1 MLKILIADDHRI
13 VREGIINSLNE
24 HYPNSKIKEAENA
37 AAALELA
44 RGENWN
50 LIILDIN
57 MPGRSGLEVLKE
69 IKEFDPPT
77 PVIILSMYPEDQFA
91 VRVLKVGASAYLHK
105 DTSTK
110 ELITAINRALHGEHY
125 ITPSIAELLTDEVQI
140 SSAKQNHKTL
150 SDREYQ
156 VFISIASGKSVSGI
170 AEDLSLS
177 VKTISVYRANILQ
190 KMNLKNNSEI
200 THYAFKNNLVDIV

>member
-13 VREGIINSLNE
+13 VREGIKNSLSG
-24 HYPNSKIKEAENA
+24 HFPNAKIKEAENA
-37 AAALELA
+37 AEALEFA
-44 RGENWN
+44 HGENWD

-57 MPGRSGLEVLKE
+57 MPGRSGLEILKDINE
-69 IKEFDPPT
+69 YDPPT
-77 PVIILSMYPEDQFA
+77 PVIILSMFPEDQFA
-91 VRVLKVGASAYLHK
+91 VRVLKAGASAYLHK

-110 ELITAINRALHGEHY
+110 ELITAINRVLSGEHY
-125 ITPSIAELLTDEVQI
+125 ITPSIAELLTDEVKSK
-140 SSAKQNHKTL
+140 SSKQLHSTL

-177 VKTISVYRANILQ
+177 VKTISVYRANILH

-200 THYAFKNNLVDIV
+200 THYAFKNNLVE